1 MICRKEESDNIK
13 SHYIMHKQ
21 SIKLKIKS
29 IYRDLSKKE
38 AAIADFILSDPKN
51 VSRMTISEIASS
63 LGFADST
70 VFQFTRKLG
79 YKGFRDFRNDL
90 LTEEFDP
97 EISIHENIK
106 QGDTC
111 LKMSQKVFDSSILSL
126 QNTCSLL
133 EENKLK
139 KAVNIM
145 LSSDKLTFFG
155 VGGSNVVAYDA
166 YHKFLRSPLQ
176 CQYATDY
183 HIQLMQA
190 SLMNE
195 HDCAIIITH
204 TGLTKEILQIAE
216 TVKKNNAHIIV
227 LTSYP
232 LSNLAKFAD
241 VVFVSV
247 SEETGYR
254 SESLS
259 SRISQLAIVD
269 SLFTII
275 MFQDEKNA
283 IQSLHRIRS
292 VINITKE
299 EGN

>member
-1 MICRKEESDNIK
+1 
-13 SHYIMHKQ
+13 MHKQ

-38 AAIADFILSDPKN
+38 AAIADFILKDPKN
-51 VSRMTISEIASS
+51 VSRMTISEIASA

-106 QGDTC
+106 QGDNH
-111 LKMSQKVFDSSILSL
+111 LSMAQKVFDSSIQSL

-133 EENKLK
+133 NNENLE
-139 KAVNIM
+139 KAAKIIASSNR
-145 LSSDKLTFFG
+145 LSFFG

-166 YHKFLRSPLQ
+166 YHKFMRSPIP
-176 CQYATDY
+176 CQHGIDF

-190 SLMNE
+190 SLLSEN
-195 HDCAIIITH
+195 DCALITTH
-204 TGLTKEILQIAE
+204 TGLTKETLQIAE
-216 TVKKNNAHIIV
+216 TAKANHAKIIAI
-227 LTSYP
+227 TSYP
-232 LSNLAKFAD
+232 LSPLAKIAD
-241 VVFVSV
+241 VVFISV
-247 SEETGYR
+247 AEETGYR

-259 SRISQLAIVD
+259 SRIAQLAIID
-269 SLFTII
+269 SLFTIV
-275 MFQDEKNA
+275 MFQDEKA
-283 IQSLHRIRS
+283 AKKTLHRIRS
-292 VINITKE
+292 AINETKE
-299 EGN
+299 EESN